1 MSIKDSEL
9 SDLWWHDPDN
19 LKMGSEVLVKTGIER
34 SSLRITGRESHSSCH
49 DVKMSYSQIHHHYED

>member
-19 LKMGSEVLVKTGIER
+19 LKMGSEVLVKTGTER
-34 SSLRITGRESHSSCH
+34 SSLRITGRESHS
-49 DVKMSYSQIHHHYED
+49 MS